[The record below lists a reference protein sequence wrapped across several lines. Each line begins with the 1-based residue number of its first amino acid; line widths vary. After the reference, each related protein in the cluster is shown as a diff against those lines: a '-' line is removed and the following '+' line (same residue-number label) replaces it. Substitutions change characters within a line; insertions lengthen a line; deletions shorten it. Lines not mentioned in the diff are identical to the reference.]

1 MQRDLHVQF
10 SRRNN
15 YFYQLPITVQDVAL
29 MGQTLNSKWGA
40 NYSSKSYELVHEA
53 LHKLG
58 LYDLRKNRIGELSG
72 GQQQKVFLARSLV
85 QEAEIFFLDEPLVGV
100 DYTTQGATRS

>member
-1 MQRDLHVQF
+1 
-10 SRRNN
+10 
-15 YFYQLPITVQDVAL
+15 
-29 MGQTLNSKWGA
+29 MGQTLNSKWGH
-40 NYSSKSYELVHEA
+40 NYQNKSFDLVETA

-58 LYDLRKNRIGELSG
+58 LYEVRHNRIGELSG

-100 DYTTQGATRS
+100 DYKTQGATRSLNMIS